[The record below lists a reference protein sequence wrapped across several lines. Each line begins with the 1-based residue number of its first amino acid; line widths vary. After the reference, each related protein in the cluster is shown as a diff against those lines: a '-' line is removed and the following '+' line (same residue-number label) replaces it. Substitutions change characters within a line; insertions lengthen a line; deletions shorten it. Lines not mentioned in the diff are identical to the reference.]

1 MKNSPLSSRKNA
13 NSIFYTDE
21 LPDFASPHR
30 SATAP
35 GLREYSRK
43 QSDTQKPFT
52 SVDSQFELPVKFE
65 GFVRK
70 RQELTGGKKK
80 SRDLGWHVHWM
91 MVVGTILKFF
101 LVKYLNSAVSDEQ
114 PLPSKK
120 PPLEAL
126 DPVGQVSLNG
136 CHIGQTPQEVQEQ
149 KGAISTKIITLAFSD
164 GSLFF
169 LELANAVRVSNFL
182 QAMAGGEQLA
192 QQVHTQDS
200 IEVSPAPPNS
210 ETEMLLERV
219 FERRLLLQRLEEMEE
234 MFVGAHR
241 DPTLSHELKSRDIDI
256 KRGAP
261 LLLAPFTAKLTEE
274 YFLIPGVDSTLVTP
288 RDEVKVYGV
297 MEDGRWR
304 CEINKD
310 ALYEF
315 SENELESE
323 ACTPVSSQ
331 LISDRVYFPLIGS
344 LPMSVIANCQIITS
358 LEEV

>member
-13 NSIFYTDE
+13 NSVFYTD
-21 LPDFASPHR
+21 DFSDSASPR
-30 SATAP
+30 RLGTSP
-35 GLREYSRK
+35 GLIEQPK
-43 QSDTQKPFT
+43 KLSDTCKQFGSLDP
-52 SVDSQFELPVKFE
+52 QFELSIKFE

-70 RQELTGGKKK
+70 RQELLGGKKSK
-80 SRDLGWHVHWM
+80 DQGWHVHWLV
-91 MVVGTILKFF
+91 VVGNNLKFF

-114 PLPSKK
+114 PLPNKK

-126 DPVGQVSLNG
+126 DPVGQVSLSG
-136 CHIGQTPQEVQEQ
+136 CHIGQTPEEIQEQ

-169 LELANAVRVSNFL
+169 LELANAGKVSSFL
-182 QAMAGGEQLA
+182 QSIAGGEQAA
-192 QQVHTQDS
+192 QQITTQDS
-200 IEVSPAPPNS
+200 IEASPAPLNS
-210 ETEMLLERV
+210 ETEQLLERV

-241 DPTLSHELKSRDIDI
+241 DPTLTHELKSKDIDI

-261 LLLAPFTAKLTEE
+261 MLLVPFTAKLTEE

-304 CEINKD
+304 CEVNKD
-310 ALYEF
+310 ALYTF
-315 SENELESE
+315 SENENENE
-323 ACTPVSSQ
+323 ACTPISSQ
-331 LISDRVYFPLIGS
+331 LISDRIYFPLIGS